1 MIGYIREYFRELAF
15 IAVFVLLVASWF
27 FLRRLSSWMRSALA
41 ANWPWTDGRIETA
54 NVKVL
59 GEQALAELGYS
70 YLVEGTR
77 YSGYYSQQF
86 ADEQQAWDYVR
97 GLQGR
102 SVVVRHKRG
111 SPAVSALRTADQQ
124 SHVDL
129 RGGSLLNTIWT
140 AFFATA
146 RELYSPRRPKDSGTP
161 H

>member
-1 MIGYIREYFRELAF
+1 MIGYIREYFRELVF
-15 IAVFVLLVASWF
+15 IAAFVLLVAGWF
-27 FLRRLSSWMRSALA
+27 FLKRLPGWVRSALA
-41 ANWPWTDGRIETA
+41 ANWPWTDGRIETT
-54 NVKVL
+54 NVKAF

-70 YLVEGTR
+70 YLVGGTR

-111 SPAVSALRTADQQ
+111 NPEVSALRAGDQE
-124 SHVDL
+124 SYLDFK
-129 RGGSLLNTIWT
+129 GGSLLSMIWT
-140 AFFATA
+140 AFFATV
-146 RELYSPRRPKDSGTP
+146 RELYSPQRPRNGGDL